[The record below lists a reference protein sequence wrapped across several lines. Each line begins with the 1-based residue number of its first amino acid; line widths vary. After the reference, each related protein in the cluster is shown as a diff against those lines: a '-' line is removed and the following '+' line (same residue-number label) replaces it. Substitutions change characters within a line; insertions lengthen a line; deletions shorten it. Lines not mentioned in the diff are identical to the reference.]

1 MAAYKGVVATADY
14 TFDKTAGTITFSA
27 NYTGIALSDIM
38 YGTNV
43 KSAIATVI
51 YDPSNAA
58 LGGSL
63 SGLVLTLAYNTS
75 AMADADPLQIIVA
88 MGTLA
93 AKVEA
98 YGTLAEATATRSSAG
113 TFFTQ
118 TITNYKWVNVQID
131 GIVNATLVF
140 ETSNNNSIWYFCVL
154 SDVSSTSGVIQAN
167 PSADCQYAGPISGKY
182 FRVRTLSYVSGTITV
197 TAEFSTL
204 PTGQNASGVVNGQV
218 GAKLLDHLGNGIDSN
233 STTYSAKRGLD
244 INVLGTLGTAFS
256 TAGKVDVKAADGDV
270 FVRQATAANLNATV
284 VGTGTF
290 VVQATLAAETTKVI
304 GTVNLSAAQT
314 LATLTSITNV
324 VHVDDNSGSITVD
337 APVGTPVFARLS
349 DGSAALIGQ
358 KAMTASLP
366 VVLASD
372 QSSIPVAATLT
383 AETTK
388 VIGTIN
394 VAASQ
399 TIAVTNTGT
408 FAVQATPVTQADT
421 FMLGGVNVK
430 EINAV
435 TPLMGSGVMG
445 TGSLRVTIASD
456 NDPLIVKQA
465 TAANLNAT
473 VVGTGSFVVQATLAA
488 ETTKVIG
495 TVNIA
500 SAQSIATTNAGTFV
514 VQENGSALTSLQ
526 LIDDTVFTD
535 DTSTHSTGTTK
546 GIGIMAVANP
556 TDASVDANDIG
567 MVAMTLARA
576 LKNDITTIA
585 GTAPTTA
592 GFIDIKAADGNVFV
606 RQTTAS
612 NLNATVVG
620 TGTFAVQATLANET
634 TKVIGTV
641 NNAEGTNN
649 IGYTLGRLVTLSTD
663 VTRQAA
669 DTTTYA
675 INDALSNSTSAP
687 TSGGFTFTGAG
698 RASGGSGIISDIII
712 TSMANPALLLAGEL
726 WIFNQA
732 VTNINDN
739 AAFGITDGEIK
750 TLVAIVPFTLVDA
763 GNNSYYHAQNLS
775 IGYTCVGTANLR
787 FLVRVKNA
795 YIPVGS
801 EVITFNLKAIQ
812 VD

>member
-14 TFDKTAGTITFSA
+14 TFDKTAKTITFSA

-38 YGTNV
+38 YITNV
-43 KSAIATVI
+43 KSATATVI
-51 YDPSNAA
+51 YDPSNAV

-63 SGLVLTLAYNTS
+63 SGLVLTLAYDTT
-75 AMADADPLQIIVA
+75 AMSSADPLQIIVA

-93 AKVEA
+93 SKEEVN
-98 YGTLAEATATRSSAG
+98 GTLLEATATRSSSG

-140 ETSNNNSIWYFCVL
+140 ETSNDNSIWYFCVL
-154 SDVSSTSGVIQAN
+154 SDISSTSGVIQAN
-167 PSADCQYAGPISGKY
+167 PSADSQYSGPISAKY

-204 PTGQNASGVVNGQV
+204 PTGQNASGVVSGQV

-233 STTYSAKRGLD
+233 STTYSSKRGLD
-244 INVLGTLGTAFS
+244 VNVLGTLGTAFS

-270 FVRQATAANLNATV
+270 FVRQATASNLNATV
-284 VGTGTF
+284 VGTGSF

-304 GTVNLSAAQT
+304 GTINLASAQT

-324 VHVDDNSGSITVD
+324 VHVDDNSSSLTVD

-358 KAMTASLP
+358 KAMSASLP

-372 QSSIPVAATLT
+372 QSSVSIKIDNTNPGQFNNVALQAQVDEAAISLIGENQYGNLRMTQYKALHIGIRDALGNDRGATVTASNELLVSVNNSSLAVTATLAAET
-383 AETTK
+383 TKVIGVVRNSDGAGNLLTSNSTTYTAKFGLDANLLGTLGTAFTTAGKVDVKGADGDVFVRQATAANFNATVVGTGTFAVQATLAAETTK

-435 TPLMGSGVMG
+435 TPLMGSGIMG

-473 VVGTGSFVVQATLAA
+473 VVGTG
-488 ETTKVIG
+488 
-495 TVNIA
+495 
-500 SAQSIATTNAGTFV
+500 TFV
-514 VQENGSALTSLQ
+514 VQSTPAGNVAHDSVDSGNPVKVGAKAIASLKTTTLVSGADRTDNQSDLDGALLVRNQIPLGDLISERLTDTGGSS
-526 LIDDTVFTD
+526 TVFSNFT
-535 DTSTHSTGTTK
+535 
-546 GIGIMAVANP
+546 AVAS
-556 TDASVDANDIG
+556 T
-567 MVAMTLARA
+567 
-576 LKNDITTIA
+576 KNYVTAITVYNSSA
-585 GTAPTTA
+585 TA
-592 GFIDIKAADGNVFV
+592 GFVDIRDG
-606 RQTTAS
+606 TAGAILWTMPLPAGGGS
-612 NLNATVVG
+612 
-620 TGTFAVQATLANET
+620 TLANGGNPLF
-634 TKVIGTV
+634 K
-641 NNAEGTNN
+641 NA
-649 IGYTLGRLVTLSTD
+649 
-663 VTRQAA
+663 
-669 DTTTYA
+669 
-675 INDALSNSTSAP
+675 
-687 TSGGFTFTGAG
+687 
-698 RASGGSGIISDIII
+698 
-712 TSMANPALLLAGEL
+712 
-726 WIFNQA
+726 
-732 VTNINDN
+732 
-739 AAFGITDGEIK
+739 
-750 TLVAIVPFTLVDA
+750 
-763 GNNSYYHAQNLS
+763 
-775 IGYTCVGTANLR
+775 TANTAL
-787 FLVRVKNA
+787 A
-795 YIPVGS
+795 YDVSGALTTVYISMSGFQSKV
-801 EVITFNLKAIQ
+801 
-812 VD
+812 